1 MINWLAVVVT
11 ALVPMVVGFIYYNPK
26 VMGTAWMKAADMTE
40 EKMEGANMPLIF
52 GVSFVLAF
60 LLALAMNPLVIHQ
73 FGVFS
78 IFSSMPDFAEA
89 GSESAKKLE
98 EFMAAYGSNDRNFG
112 HGAFHGLFYG
122 IMIALP
128 ILGTNALFERKGF
141 KYIGVNGLYWIITFA
156 IMGGIIAAWQ

>member
-1 MINWLAVVVT
+1 MINWLAVLVT
-11 ALVPMVVGFIYYNPK
+11 ALIPMIVGFVYYNPK

-40 EKMEGANMPLIF
+40 EKIAGANMPLIF

-73 FGVFS
+73 FGAFS
-78 IFSSMPDFAEA
+78 IFAGMPDFAEA
-89 GSESAKKLE
+89 GSESAKNLE

-122 IMIALP
+122 ILIALP
-128 ILGTNALFERKGF
+128 ILGTNALFEHKGF
-141 KYIGVNGLYWIITFA
+141 KYIGVNVLYWIITFT
-156 IMGGIIAAWQ
+156 IMGGIISAWQ